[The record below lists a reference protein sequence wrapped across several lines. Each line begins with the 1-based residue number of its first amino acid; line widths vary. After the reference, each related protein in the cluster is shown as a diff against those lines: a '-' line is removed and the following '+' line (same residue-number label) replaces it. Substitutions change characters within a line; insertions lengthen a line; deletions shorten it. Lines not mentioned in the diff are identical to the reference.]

1 MLESRHEVRR
11 PSGAIRTESGSVNLL
26 RKIFITISVLLV
38 TCLLLSMES
47 ARATGTTHIWAPS
60 ADVQPF
66 KLWHIT
72 SDMYIPVEAEP
83 DGSHIATIT
92 NIGLTV
98 GVLPLKKL
106 NMEIGFDHKTGLG
119 KADNYP
125 LYANAKLGVPEGAW
139 GKSFPAFA
147 LGVLDVG
154 TRRKVTDYNVV
165 YFKVA
170 ETITIHQTT
179 LGRASIGYFTGNSSL
194 LVDEDGRKDNA
205 GIMIALERTVSE
217 LSDKL
222 WLCVD
227 YMGTHSVYGCWNLG
241 GAWRFAPNVTLLTG
255 CQLYTNAAV
264 KNTVTLQVDV
274 DF

>member
-1 MLESRHEVRR
+1 MAKCFNRT
-11 PSGAIRTESGSVNLL
+11 SGLWL
-26 RKIFITISVLLV
+26 PVLLAIIL
-38 TCLLLSMES
+38 TIPLCK

-60 ADVQPF
+60 ADIQPF

-83 DGSHIATIT
+83 DGSHVGTIT
-92 NIGLTV
+92 NVGLTV
-98 GVLPLKKL
+98 GVLPFKRL

-119 KADNYP
+119 QADNYP
-125 LYANAKLGVPEGAW
+125 LYANAKIGVPEGAL
-139 GKSFPAFA
+139 GKSFPAIA

-154 TRRKVTDYNVV
+154 TKSRVTDYNVF

-170 ETITIHQTT
+170 ETITIHHIT
-179 LGRASIGYFTGNSSL
+179 LGRASLGYFTGNSSL

-205 GIMIALERTVSE
+205 GIMIAWERTMSE

-222 WLCVD
+222 WLCID

-241 GAWRFAPNVTLLTG
+241 GAWKFAPNVALLSG
-255 CQLYTNAAV
+255 YQLYNSTII
-264 KNTVTLQVDV
+264 KNTVTLQVDI